1 MARWYLRREGPTRLR
16 SPNRPGAVKC
26 STRAVLEAC
35 NFGHDRQVPAGEPRR
50 LCCDQDYEGLFD
62 EQEATHDLDD
72 WRRNGPPR
80 ATADLI
86 EAIRA
91 EGVEGGSVIDIGA
104 GVGILHVELLEAGMA
119 SAIDVDLSPA
129 FLAAA
134 RAEAE
139 RRGLVDRI
147 EYRYGDAAEVVP
159 HLRQVEVV
167 TLDRVVCCYP
177 DVRALLTAASGR
189 ATRLV
194 GLVHP
199 VDAWYLRAAAAVN
212 NRISTIFRRHRR
224 FWVHRRREIDR
235 IMEEAGFLAIHRGGS
250 WVWRSVL
257 YRRA

>member
-1 MARWYLRREGPTRLR
+1 
-16 SPNRPGAVKC
+16 
-26 STRAVLEAC
+26 
-35 NFGHDRQVPAGEPRR
+35 VPDKEPRR
-50 LCCDQDYEGLFD
+50 LCCDQDYEGIFD
-62 EQEATHDLDD
+62 DKEASHDLDE
-72 WRRNGPPR
+72 WHRKGPPK

-104 GVGILHVELLEAGMA
+104 GVGILHVELLEAGLA
-119 SAIDVDLSPA
+119 NAIDVDLSSA

-139 RRGLVDRI
+139 RRGLADRI
-147 EYRYGDAAEVVP
+147 EYRHGDAVEVVP

-177 DVRALLTAASGR
+177 DVGALLTAASGR

-199 VDAWYLRAAAAVN
+199 ADAWYLRAAAAVN
-212 NRISTIFRRHRR
+212 NLITTIFRRHHR
-224 FWVHRRREIDR
+224 FWAHRRREIDR
-235 IMEEAGFLAIHRGGS
+235 IMEEAGFTAIHRGGS
-250 WVWRSVL
+250 RVWRSVL

>member
-1 MARWYLRREGPTRLR
+1 MAPD
-16 SPNRPGAVKC
+16 
-26 STRAVLEAC
+26 
-35 NFGHDRQVPAGEPRR
+35 FGHDRRVTGDEPRKR
-50 LCCDQDYEGLFD
+50 CCDQDYEGLFD
-62 EQEATHDLDD
+62 DKEATHDLED
-72 WRRNGPPR
+72 WLRNGPPR

-104 GVGILHVELLEAGMA
+104 GVGILHVELLEAGLA
-119 SAIDVDLSPA
+119 AAIDVDLSSA

-139 RRGLVDRI
+139 RRGIAGRI
-147 EYRYGDAAEVVP
+147 EYRYGDAVDVLP
-159 HLRQVEVV
+159 NLGQVDVV

-177 DVRALLTAASGR
+177 DVGALLTAAGR
-189 ATRLV
+189 QATRMV

-199 VDAWYLRAAAAVN
+199 NDAWYLRAAAAVN
-212 NRISTIFRRHRR
+212 HRFSTIFRRHHR

-235 IMEEAGFLAIHRGGS
+235 IMDEAGFVAIHRGGS
-250 WVWRSVL
+250 RVWRSVL

>member
-1 MARWYLRREGPTRLR
+1 V
-16 SPNRPGAVKC
+16 PG
-26 STRAVLEAC
+26 E
-35 NFGHDRQVPAGEPRR
+35 EPHR
-50 LCCDQDYEGLFD
+50 LCCDQDYESLFD
-62 EQEATHDLDD
+62 DKEASHDLDD
-72 WRRNGPPR
+72 WHRNGPPK

-104 GVGILHVELLEAGMA
+104 GVGILHVELLEAGRA
-119 SAIDVDLSPA
+119 EAIDEDLSSA

-139 RRGLVDRI
+139 RRGLADRI
-147 EYRYGDAAEVVP
+147 EYRYGDAVEIVP

-177 DVRALLTAASGR
+177 NVTALLIAASGR

-199 VDAWYLRAAAAVN
+199 NDAWYLRAAAAVN
-212 NRISTIFRRHRR
+212 NRISTIFRRHHR
-224 FWVHRRREIDR
+224 FWAHRRREIDR
-235 IMEEAGFLAIHRGGS
+235 IMEEAGFVAIHRGGS
-250 WVWRSVL
+250 RVWRTAL

>member
-1 MARWYLRREGPTRLR
+1 
-16 SPNRPGAVKC
+16 
-26 STRAVLEAC
+26 
-35 NFGHDRQVPAGEPRR
+35 VPDKEPRR
-50 LCCDQDYEGLFD
+50 LCCDQDYEGIFD
-62 EQEATHDLDD
+62 DKEASHDLDE
-72 WRRNGPPR
+72 WHRKGPAK

-104 GVGILHVELLEAGMA
+104 GVGILHVELLEAGLA
-119 SAIDVDLSPA
+119 NAIDVDLSSA

-139 RRGLVDRI
+139 RRGLADRI
-147 EYRYGDAAEVVP
+147 EYRHGDAVEVVP

-177 DVRALLTAASGR
+177 DVGALLTAASGR

-199 VDAWYLRAAAAVN
+199 ADAWYLRAAAAVN
-212 NRISTIFRRHRR
+212 NLITTIFRRHHR
-224 FWVHRRREIDR
+224 FWAHRRREIDR
-235 IMEEAGFLAIHRGGS
+235 IMEEAGFTAIHRGGS
-250 WVWRSVL
+250 RVWRSVL

>member
-1 MARWYLRREGPTRLR
+1 
-16 SPNRPGAVKC
+16 
-26 STRAVLEAC
+26 
-35 NFGHDRQVPAGEPRR
+35 VPADEPRR
-50 LCCDQDYEGLFD
+50 LCCDQDYEGIFD
-62 EQEATHDLDD
+62 DKEARHDLDE
-72 WRRNGPPR
+72 WHRKGPPK

-104 GVGILHVELLEAGMA
+104 GVGILHVELLEAGLA
-119 SAIDVDLSPA
+119 NAIDVDLSSA

-139 RRGLVDRI
+139 RRGLADRI
-147 EYRYGDAAEVVP
+147 EYRYGDAVEVVP

-177 DVRALLTAASGR
+177 DVGALLTAASGR

-199 VDAWYLRAAAAVN
+199 ADAWYLRAAAAVN
-212 NRISTIFRRHRR
+212 NLITTIFRRHHQ
-224 FWVHRRREIDR
+224 FWAHRRREMDR
-235 IMEEAGFLAIHRGGS
+235 IMEEAGFTAIHRGGS
-250 WVWRSVL
+250 RVWRSVL

>member
-1 MARWYLRREGPTRLR
+1 
-16 SPNRPGAVKC
+16 
-26 STRAVLEAC
+26 
-35 NFGHDRQVPAGEPRR
+35 VPDKEPRR
-50 LCCDQDYEGLFD
+50 LCCDQDYEGIFD
-62 EQEATHDLDD
+62 DKEASHDLDE
-72 WRRNGPPR
+72 WHRKGPPK

-104 GVGILHVELLEAGMA
+104 GVGILHVELLEAGLA
-119 SAIDVDLSPA
+119 NAIDVDLSSA

-139 RRGLVDRI
+139 RRGLADRI
-147 EYRYGDAAEVVP
+147 EYRYGDAVEVVP

-177 DVRALLTAASGR
+177 DVGALLTAASGR

-199 VDAWYLRAAAAVN
+199 ADAWYLRAAAAVN
-212 NRISTIFRRHRR
+212 NLITTIFRRHHR
-224 FWVHRRREIDR
+224 FWAHRRREIDR
-235 IMEEAGFLAIHRGGS
+235 IMEEAGFTAIHRGGS
-250 WVWRSVL
+250 RVWRSVL